1 MNNPLDRKM
10 FRQAGMS
17 KQPMGILA
25 SSPEL
30 MTTAQKA
37 MASGQPIKAQNAVS
51 VNTQATTGFGL
62 NNQPYI
68 PFQQQKVDPRIRTKS
83 GAPSPSLQN
92 YIKSMTNAIK
102 TKEERVIPG
111 NEFTDKDK
119 NFITDLEAFG
129 KKAILF
135 RILPMDFL

>member
-37 MASGQPIKAQNAVS
+37 MINRTLFYLYMTDSYYRQLRYEIDKAYMTYGDALAVR
-51 VNTQATTGFGL
+51 L
-62 NNQPYI
+62 NGTSDI
-68 PFQQQKVDPRIRTKS
+68 
-83 GAPSPSLQN
+83 N
-92 YIKSMTNAIK
+92 Y
-102 TKEERVIPG
+102 
-111 NEFTDKDK
+111 KDLVK
-119 NFITDLEAFG
+119 D
-129 KKAILF
+129 
-135 RILPMDFL
+135 